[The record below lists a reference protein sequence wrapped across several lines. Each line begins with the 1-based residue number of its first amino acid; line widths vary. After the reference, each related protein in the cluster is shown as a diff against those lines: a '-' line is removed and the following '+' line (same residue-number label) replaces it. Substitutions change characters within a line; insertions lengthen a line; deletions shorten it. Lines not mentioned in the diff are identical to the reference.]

1 MNSLLHFDNNLL
13 TSNTDASVNFRIYL
27 ARIKKEILPD
37 FDEEL
42 DPIPMGVFYK
52 RCPEYS
58 EVKSGYA
65 S

>member
-1 MNSLLHFDNNLL
+1 MNSLLDFDNNLL
-13 TSNTDASVNFRIYL
+13 HSNSDASVNLRQYVN
-27 ARIKKEILPD
+27 RIKKEILPD
-37 FDEEL
+37 FDADQ
-42 DPIPMGVFYK
+42 DPIPMGIFYK